1 MLSSAQVQLQ
11 DSNKNVKVVVSG
23 FIDPERDPS
32 ELVILDLDK
41 LEGNPKGIRL
51 DSIIWVVEE
60 KATLYLCW
68 GDQVIMPV
76 ESRNSIRFDT
86 PLNSP
91 KEVRQIRVSCRKA
104 MPFSCAFFLLLD
116 MDKQ

>member
-11 DSNKNVKVVVSG
+11 DSGKNVKVIISG
-23 FIDPERDPS
+23 FLDPEKDES

-68 GDQVIMPV
+68 GDRVIMPV
-76 ESRNSIRFDT
+76 ESWNSIRFDT

-91 KEVRQIRVSCRKA
+91 KAERQIRVFCRKT
-104 MPFSCAFFLLLD
+104 MPYACAFFLLLD

>member
-11 DSNKNVKVVVSG
+11 DSNKNVKVTATG
-23 FIDPERDPS
+23 FINPERDES
-32 ELVILDLDK
+32 GLVILDLDK
-41 LEGNPKGIRL
+41 LSGNPKGIRL

-68 GDQVIMPV
+68 GDRVIMPV

-91 KEVRQIRVSCRKA
+91 EGERQIRVFCRKA
-104 MPFSCAFFLLLD
+104 MPFACAFFLLLD